1 MHPLK
6 AMLRRYIDGLLEDES
21 EKVRIEE
28 HLGECEF
35 CREYCE
41 NYREL
46 NNALNS
52 PVDSSPALDQLAN
65 RLYKNAFGSNIVELS
80 LISSPESKPG
90 YSLAADGEPELKK
103 GIYSLATLGSE
114 DPEVVLKNMRDTERN
129 LNYIQLLSEQPKY
142 SSNVLIQIPEINR
155 EIFTDHNGRA
165 DLETSLP
172 EKIAGMKWQ
181 IKLPDAGVSLSPI
194 KYDPDKTEYQTEQVL
209 ETERNDKILIRFEG
223 KTGGKKIIL
232 TLLQLEGNKDFGPVR
247 ISVSQKDYSMIHRI
261 DKPGTELRFDLAD
274 PEAELFIRLFAD
286 E

>member
-6 AMLRRYIDGLLEDES
+6 AMLRRYIDGLLDDKAELARVEKHLED
-21 EKVRIEE
+21 
-28 HLGECEF
+28 CEF
-35 CREYCE
+35 CREYCD

-52 PVDSSPALDQLAN
+52 PAETSPAFDQLAD
-65 RLYKNAFGSNIVELS
+65 RLYKSAFGSNIVELS

-90 YSLAADGEPELKK
+90 YSLAADSEPEPKK
-103 GIYSLATLGSE
+103 GVYSLATLGSE
-114 DPEVVLKNMRDTERN
+114 DPEVVLKIMRDTERN
-129 LNYIQLLSEQPKY
+129 LNYIQLLSEQPEY

-172 EKIAGMKWQ
+172 GKIEQMKWQ
-181 IKLPDAGVSLSPI
+181 IKLPDAGLSLSPI
-194 KYDPDKTEYQTEQVL
+194 KYDPDKTEYEAEQIL
-209 ETERNDKILIRFEG
+209 ETERNDRILIRFEG

-232 TLLQLEGNKDFGPVR
+232 TLLQLEGKKDFGPVR

-261 DKPGTELRFDLAD
+261 DKPGAVLRFDLAD
-274 PEAELFIRLFAD
+274 PEAELFIRLFTD

>member
-6 AMLRRYIDGLLEDES
+6 AMLRRYIDGSLDNKAERVE
-21 EKVRIEE
+21 IEE
-28 HLGECEF
+28 HLNECEF

-114 DPEVVLKNMRDTERN
+114 DPEVVLKIMRDTERN

-172 EKIAGMKWQ
+172 GKIDQMKWQ
-181 IKLPDAGVSLSPI
+181 IKLPDTGLSLSPI
-194 KYDPDKTEYQTEQVL
+194 KYDPDKTEYEAEQIL

-223 KTGGKKIIL
+223 KTEGKKISLKLI
-232 TLLQLEGNKDFGPVR
+232 QLEGKKDFGPVR
-247 ISVSQKDYSMIHRI
+247 ISVSQKDYSMIRRLE
-261 DKPGTELRFDLAD
+261 KPGEEIQFELTD